1 MLVLFEWLQRVC
13 RVFASLELFLSFSN
27 QFREAKKTKEQKI
40 RKRKSDCF
48 ECLVNGPSDENRT
61 DSPEDP

>member
-1 MLVLFEWLQRVC
+1 MLVLSERLQRVC

-27 QFREAKKTKEQKI
+27 QFQEAKKTEEQKI
-40 RKRKSDCF
+40 RKWKSDRF
-48 ECLVNGPSDENRT
+48 ELLLNGPSDEKRA